1 MYNFLVLELTINT
14 FRKDMKIG
22 KNNRKSVEEEV
33 EDLRQVSFLFINQ
46 ILMGLV

>member
-1 MYNFLVLELTINT
+1 
-14 FRKDMKIG
+14 MKIG